1 MMVQSNSGI
10 TKDRARLIS
19 PVYNGTGATCH
30 MTFKYHMFGASAGE
44 LVQIS
49 SCVERR
55 KEQRW
60 SVVTWWL
67 GGIGL
72 LDEFEHEI
80 QTPKRLKRILI

>member
-1 MMVQSNSGI
+1 MMVQPNSGV

-44 LVQIS
+44 LVQIG

-55 KEQRW
+55 KE
-60 SVVTWWL
+60 
-67 GGIGL
+67 
-72 LDEFEHEI
+72 
-80 QTPKRLKRILI
+80 

>member
-1 MMVQSNSGI
+1 MYLAPQNIPCALTLGNKVILYCTVLFLFEGHYMMVQSNSGI

-44 LVQIS
+44 LIQIS

-55 KEQRW
+55 KE
-60 SVVTWWL
+60 
-67 GGIGL
+67 
-72 LDEFEHEI
+72 
-80 QTPKRLKRILI
+80 